1 MTAIAV
7 SGAGGGVGQS
17 IIKALAEGP
26 YRVVALDSS
35 PLAAGMYT
43 TGTAYTIPMA
53 RSAEFTDRVLE
64 ICAAE
69 GVGMFFPGLDPELAV
84 VSAAVEEFLAA
95 GVYPVVSSPEVVA
108 IADNKY
114 LTYTAL
120 RAGGIPVP
128 YTVDMAEYPADAI
141 LPAYPFILKRRE
153 GGSRSA
159 DVYMI
164 RERSGLDA
172 IDNLE
177 DFVAQEYIDGEEYTC
192 GSVNLD
198 DKCQGVI
205 VMRRT
210 LRSGDTHK
218 CFSVRDEGIEACVR
232 DVMDLIKPHGACN
245 VQLRLRDGVPYV
257 FEINARCSG
266 TTAARALCGFNE
278 PLMIADW
285 LTTGIPPQ
293 YEIRETTVLRY
304 WKELVVDND
313 DVTELAERGALHR
326 SNYQPM

>member
-17 IIKALAEGP
+17 IIKALAQGP

-53 RSAEFTDRVLE
+53 RSAKFVQRVLE
-64 ICAAE
+64 VCAAE
-69 GVGMFFPGLDPELAV
+69 GVEIFFPGLDPELAV
-84 VSAAVEEFLAA
+84 VSGAVDRFLAA
-95 GVYPVVSSPEVVA
+95 GVYPVVSSPEVIA

-128 YTVDMAEYPADAI
+128 YTVDMAEQPADAI

-159 DVYMI
+159 DVYVI
-164 RERSGLDA
+164 RSRAELDA
-172 IDNLE
+172 VAGLE

-192 GSVNLD
+192 GSVTLD

-218 CFSVRDEGIEACVR
+218 CFSVRDERIEAVVR
-232 DVMDLIKPHGACN
+232 DVMELIKPHGACN

-285 LTTGIPPQ
+285 LTQGIAPQ
-293 YEIRETTVLRY
+293 YEIREATVLRY
-304 WKELVVDND
+304 WQELLVDND
-313 DVTELAERGALHR
+313 DVAELGERGVLR
-326 SNYQPM
+326 RGDYREM

>member
-7 SGAGGGVGQS
+7 SGAGGAIGQS
-17 IIKALAEGP
+17 IIKALAPGS

-35 PLAAGMYT
+35 PLGAGMYT

-53 RSAEFTDRVLE
+53 RSFDFVNRVLE
-64 ICAAE
+64 ICSAE
-69 GVGMFFPGLDPELAV
+69 GVDIFFPGLDPELAV
-84 VSAAVEEFLAA
+84 VSDAVDEFLAA

-114 LTYTAL
+114 RTYTAL

-128 YTVDMAEYPADAI
+128 YTVDMADYPADAI

-153 GGSRSA
+153 GGCSA
-159 DVYMI
+159 DVYAI
-164 RERSGLDA
+164 RSRAELDA
-172 IDNLE
+172 IDNLC
-177 DFVAQEYIDGEEYTC
+177 DFVAQEYIDGADYTC
-192 GSVNLD
+192 GSVTLD

-210 LRSGDTHK
+210 LRHGDTHK

-232 DVMDLIKPHGACN
+232 DVMELIKPHGPCN
-245 VQLRLRDGVPYV
+245 VQLRVRDGVPYV

-285 LTTGIPPQ
+285 LTQGTAPQ
-293 YEIRETTVLRY
+293 YEIREATVLRY
-304 WKELVVDND
+304 WQELLVDNE
-313 DVTELAERGALHR
+313 DVAELGERGVLHR
-326 SNYQPM
+326 GGYRTM

>member
-35 PLAAGMYT
+35 ALAAGMYT

-53 RSAEFTDRVLE
+53 RSAQFVDRVLE

-69 GVGMFFPGLDPELAV
+69 DASIFFPGLDPELAV
-84 VSAAVEEFLAA
+84 VSAAAARFHAA
-95 GVYPVVSSPEVVA
+95 GVHPVVSSPEVVA

-120 RAGGIPVP
+120 TAGGIAVP
-128 YTVDMAEYPADAI
+128 YTVDMAAAPADAD
-141 LPAYPFILKRRE
+141 LPGYPFILKKRE

-159 DVYMI
+159 DVYLI
-164 RERSGLDA
+164 HSRADLDA
-172 IDNLE
+172 VRNLE
-177 DFVAQEYIDGEEYTC
+177 DFVAQEYIEGDEYTC
-192 GSVNLD
+192 GSVTLD
-198 DKCQGVI
+198 GKCQGVI

-218 CFSVRDEGIEACVR
+218 CFSVRDERIEACVR
-232 DVMDLIKPHGACN
+232 DVMDILKPHGATN
-245 VQLRLRDGVPYV
+245 VQLRLRDGVPHV

-285 LTTGIPPQ
+285 LTQGVTPQ

-313 DVTELAERGALHR
+313 DVAELTEQGALHR
-326 SNYQPM
+326 TDVRRM